1 MRRNILFLFIAIFAG
16 NGFSAEQTASQ
27 MLGTDDLHISA
38 KAMNSFQAAPGEN
51 ILAFK
56 DNFDLI
62 LGDNH
67 LKSSEAI
74 IWLKSYT
81 IDYHGVTKV
90 EYKVKVYLQGNVSA
104 NQGKGDK
111 TNNID
116 VSQSRMSGVESMV
129 AEFDVAG
136 EIFATADIQTTE
148 DLRTS
153 ELYHNALVATGQ
165 IKLVP
170 AVPADEAENTVASES
185 NAVPTD
191 SEAETESSDSNVVS
205 TDDQTKEESTD
216 ETAATAITTPETTAP
231 TSAEKSSSVEAARTT
246 KAAKT
251 KSSVATSSSS
261 GKKKNVK
268 SGKAVAA
275 KTPNPRTVKKPGMFS
290 DIFGGPTIPAQTSPQ
305 VPVVKFKYPI
315 NISSLSTEPVKF
327 TSQAL
332 ADGSNVATIQNKFY
346 LWQKQDEMGGLL
358 EFQADAAVI
367 FYDRS
372 NKPEHPDANDVNDG
386 VPGSAIKAAYFFGNV
401 VMTEG
406 LRTIRSDEAYY
417 DFNAKQGLAVN
428 AVMRTYEPDRGIP
441 VYLKAEKL
449 KQLSENKFKGENIVL
464 TNSEFYVPRIAMT
477 ASEIIVTDTTSVDAQ
492 TGKADASSYDAELK
506 NVRLKLDNRTVFYLP
521 KFRTSLKSSDM
532 PIRKLSVGSEKDWGT
547 IVETEWY
554 LARVLGLK
562 EAKGV
567 DSSLMVDYYSKRGL
581 GVGTKIQYEK
591 PNSFGNIS
599 GYIINDSGKDRL
611 SRYRNNIE
619 PPNTLR
625 GNFKFQ
631 HRQFLPYN
639 WQLTLETSYMSDE
652 NFAESFKRNEF
663 LTGKEEETLVQLRR
677 IKNNWAFAVM
687 GKWRINDFAD
697 QLEELPSAQYHLA
710 GHSLFN
716 DKFTLY
722 NDSSVGSFR
731 QRIGDKHTTNISQER
746 FMFAQSR
753 TELDLPLKV
762 GSGKV
767 VPFLAGTFGYD
778 DRSGFAR
785 DAVTTVNRS
794 DYGSTDVF
802 IGQIGTRASTQYWK
816 TYRNVHSE
824 FWDVNGIRHIVK
836 PYASVGMFAE
846 SDSVV
851 EQKDYINLGVLQR
864 LQTKRGIGE
873 KQRNVDWMRLDTSVT
888 FVTDDEKSIRRPD
901 KFLWNNSFV
910 PMSVMSAPK
919 IFNGDLP
926 AFRTFELY
934 GPQRDSF
941 NADYIWRISDTFA
954 FLSDMNYDLGDNK
967 IEQFNFGFSRLCLPN
982 LSYYVG
988 ARYLRSTNI
997 NGERGSNAATFAIT
1011 YKLSP
1016 RYTITIAHQYDFDY
1030 KQRISTQISLI
1041 RRYHRLYY
1049 GITFSRDETLDSQS
1063 IMLNIWPEGASDMSF
1078 GSGRGSDIESPGN

>member
-1 MRRNILFLFIAIFAG
+1 MRKNILFLLIAIFAV

-27 MLGTDDLHISA
+27 MLGTDDLNISA
-38 KAMNSFQAAPGEN
+38 KEMKSFQATPGEH

-56 DNFDLI
+56 DNFKLI
-62 LGDNH
+62 LGDNY

-74 IWLKSYT
+74 VWLKTYT
-81 IDYHGVTKV
+81 IDYHGVTKI
-90 EYKVKVYLQGNVSA
+90 EHKIKVYLQGNVSVE
-104 NQGKGDK
+104 QGKGAK
-111 TNNID
+111 TNSVN
-116 VSQSRMSGVESMV
+116 VAESKMSGVESMV

-136 EIFATADIQTTE
+136 EIFATADTQTTE
-148 DLRTS
+148 DVRAG
-153 ELYHNALVATGQ
+153 ELYRNALVATGQ

-170 AVPADEAENTVASES
+170 PPAVSPDEISSANTVPTDTMVSDS
-185 NAVPTD
+185 NAVQVD
-191 SEAETESSDSNVVS
+191 SETEAEA
-205 TDDQTKEESTD
+205 EST
-216 ETAATAITTPETTAP
+216 EEATAITPSPEAPATSEATLTAP
-231 TSAEKSSSVEAARTT
+231 AAESQAAAKVSTTPKKTSSVKKVKAVKAARP
-246 KAAKT
+246 A
-251 KSSVATSSSS
+251 
-261 GKKKNVK
+261 
-268 SGKAVAA
+268 KAVAE
-275 KTPNPRTVKKPGMFS
+275 KTPKIRTVKQPGMFAGL
-290 DIFGGPTIPAQTSPQ
+290 FGGPEIPAQTTPE
-305 VPVVKFKYPI
+305 VPAPKFKYPV

-327 TSQAL
+327 TTQTL
-332 ADGSNVATIQNKFY
+332 ADGSSIGTMRNRFY
-346 LWQKQDEMGGLL
+346 LWQKKDEQGGLL

-367 FYDRS
+367 FYEQS
-372 NKPEHPDANDVNDG
+372 AKSEHSDANDIVTGNA
-386 VPGSAIKAAYFFGNV
+386 VKAAYFFGNV

-417 DFNAKQGLAVN
+417 DFDAKQGLAVN

-441 VYLKAEKL
+441 VYLKAERL
-449 KQLSENKFKGENIVL
+449 KQLSENKFKGENVVL
-464 TNSEFYVPRIAMT
+464 TNSEFYVPRISMT

-492 TGKADASSYDAELK
+492 AGEAGPQSYDAELRK
-506 NVRLKLDNRTVFYLP
+506 VKLKIDNRTVFAWP
-521 KFRTSLKSSDM
+521 KFRTSLKGSDM
-532 PIRKLSVGSEKDWGT
+532 PLRRASLGSDSDWGT

-567 DSSLMVDYYSKRGL
+567 DSSLFVDYYSKRGM
-581 GVGTKIQYEK
+581 GVGTKIEYEK

-599 GYIINDSGKDRL
+599 GYIINDRGRDDL
-611 SRYRNNIE
+611 GRNRQNIE

-652 NFAESFKRNEF
+652 NFAESFRRNEF

-677 IKNNWAFAVM
+677 LKDNWAFAVM

-697 QLEELPSAQYHLA
+697 QLEELPSAQYHLK
-710 GHSLFN
+710 GQSIFD

-722 NDSSVGSFR
+722 HDSSVGSFR
-731 QRIGDKHTTNISQER
+731 QRIGDRHTTNVSQER
-746 FMFAQSR
+746 FMEAESR

-767 VPFLAGTFGYD
+767 VPFVAGTFGYD

-785 DAVTTVNRS
+785 DAVTSVNRS
-794 DYGSTDVF
+794 AYGATDVF
-802 IGQIGTRASTQYWK
+802 IGEVGTRASTQYWK
-816 TYRNVHSE
+816 TYRNIHSE

-836 PYASVGMFAE
+836 PYGSVGLFAE
-846 SDSVV
+846 SDSAVA
-851 EQKDYINLGVLQR
+851 QKDYINLGLLQR

-873 KQRNVDWMRLDTSVT
+873 RQRTVDWMRLDTSVT
-888 FVTDDEKSIRRPD
+888 FVSDDEKNIRRPD

-910 PMSVMSAPK
+910 PMSVMSAPE
-919 IFNGDLP
+919 IFNGDTP
-926 AFRTFELY
+926 MYRTFELY

-954 FLSDMNYDLGDNK
+954 FLSDMNYDLTSNE
-967 IEQFNFGFSRLCLPN
+967 IEQFNVGFSKLCLPN

-988 ARYLRSTNI
+988 ARYLRSTEI
-997 NGERGSNAATFAIT
+997 NDGEGTIEKGSNAATFAIT

-1016 RYTITIAHQYDFDY
+1016 RYTIVLAHQYDFDY
-1030 KQRISTQISLI
+1030 SKRISTQLSLI

-1049 GITFSRDETLDSQS
+1049 GITFTQDETLDSQS
-1063 IMLNIWPEGASDMSF
+1063 IVLNIWPEGGSDLGF
-1078 GSGRGSDIESPGN
+1078 GSARGTNVEPPGSN

>member
-1 MRRNILFLFIAIFAG
+1 MRKNILFLFIAIFAV
-16 NGFSAEQTASQ
+16 NGFSVEQTASQ

-38 KAMNSFQAAPGEN
+38 KEMKSFQAVPGEH

-56 DNFDLI
+56 NNFELI

-67 LKSSEAI
+67 LKSSESI
-74 IWLKSYT
+74 IWLKTYT
-81 IDYHGVTKV
+81 TDYHGITKV
-90 EYKVKVYLQGNVSA
+90 EHKVKVYLQGNVSID
-104 NQGKGDK
+104 QGKGAK
-111 TNNID
+111 TNSVD
-116 VSQSRMSGVESMV
+116 VAPSKLSGVESMV
-129 AEFDVAG
+129 VEFDVAG
-136 EIFATADIQTTE
+136 EIFATADTQTVE
-148 DLRTS
+148 DVRAS

-170 AVPADEAENTVASES
+170 AAPASPNETPSARTLPTEAAAVDSNTV
-185 NAVPTD
+185 PTE
-191 SEAETESSDSNVVS
+191 SEAETESSDKTTTETTTTSETPPTAEAKTS
-205 TDDQTKEESTD
+205 AA
-216 ETAATAITTPETTAP
+216 ETAAPP
-231 TSAEKSSSVEAARTT
+231 LKVK
-246 KAAKT
+246 KAAKS
-251 KSSVATSSSS
+251 KSSVAVSGDNGKKS
-261 GKKKNVK
+261 GK
-268 SGKAVAA
+268 SEKAVAA
-275 KTPNPRTVKKPGMFS
+275 KSPKLRTVKKPGMLAGL
-290 DIFGGPTIPAQTSPQ
+290 FGGPEIPTQAAPK
-305 VPVVKFKYPI
+305 PPEVKFKYPV

-327 TSQAL
+327 TSQTL
-332 ADGSNVATIQNKFY
+332 DGSSIATIQNRFY
-346 LWQKQDEMGGLL
+346 LWQKKDEQGGLL

-367 FYDRS
+367 FYENS
-372 NKPEHPDANDVNDG
+372 GKPEHSDANDVNDIA
-386 VPGSAIKAAYFFGNV
+386 PGNAIKAAYFFGNV

-441 VYLKAEKL
+441 IYLKAGRL

-492 TGKADASSYDAELK
+492 AGKTGANSYDAELK
-506 NVRLKLDNRTVFYLP
+506 NVKLKLDNRTVFYWP
-521 KFRTSLKSSDM
+521 KFRTSLESSAM
-532 PIRKLSVGSEKDWGT
+532 PIRRVSLGSDSDWGT
-547 IVETEWY
+547 MVETEWY

-567 DSSLMVDYYSKRGL
+567 DSSLMVDYYSKRGM
-581 GVGTKIQYEK
+581 GVGAKIEYEK

-599 GYIINDSGKDRL
+599 GYIINDSGKDDL
-611 SRYRNNIE
+611 SRNRENIE

-639 WQLTLETSYMSDE
+639 WQLTLETSYISDE
-652 NFAESFKRNEF
+652 NFIESFKRNEF
-663 LTGKEEETLVQLRR
+663 MTGKEEETLVQLRR
-677 IKNNWAFAVM
+677 IKDNWAFAVM

-697 QLEELPSAQYHLA
+697 QLEELPSAQYHLK
-710 GHSLFN
+710 GQSLFN

-722 NDSSVGSFR
+722 HDSSVGSFR
-731 QRIGDKHTTNISQER
+731 QRIGDNHTTNVSQER
-746 FMFAQSR
+746 FMEAESR

-767 VPFLAGTFGYD
+767 VPFVAGTFGYD

-785 DAVTTVNRS
+785 DAVTSVNRNA
-794 DYGSTDVF
+794 YGSTEVF

-816 TYRNVHSE
+816 TYRNIHSE

-836 PYASVGMFAE
+836 PYGNVGLFGV
-846 SDSVV
+846 SDSSV

-873 KQRNVDWMRLDTSVT
+873 KQRTVDWMRLDTSVT

-901 KFLWNNSFV
+901 KFLWNNSFT
-910 PMSVMSAPK
+910 PMSVMSAPE
-919 IFNGDLP
+919 IFNGDMP
-926 AFRTFELY
+926 AHRTFELY

-954 FLSDMNYDLGDNK
+954 FLSDMNYDLQDNA
-967 IEQFNFGFSRLCLPN
+967 IEQFNVGFSKLCLPN

-988 ARYLRSTNI
+988 ARYLRSTDI
-997 NGERGSNAATFAIT
+997 EGEKGSNAATFAIT

-1016 RYTITIAHQYDFDY
+1016 RYTIVLAHQYDFDY
-1030 KQRISTQISLI
+1030 KQRISTQMSLI

-1049 GITFSRDETLDSQS
+1049 GITFTRDETLDSES
-1063 IMLNIWPEGASDMSF
+1063 IVLNIWPEG
-1078 GSGRGSDIESPGN
+1078 GSNLGLGSSRNTDVEPPGSN